1 MAEIKPFKAIRY
13 DEPVIGDLNKVTSPP
28 YDIISPEDR
37 VYYHNLHPNN
47 FVRLVLGEEFP
58 TDTESDNRFTR
69 AKTYLNNWL
78 ATGALKHDEQPALYV
93 YQQIFE
99 QKTSPSPLLA
109 GEGKG
114 EVVRKTVRGFTCKVK
129 LADYS
134 EKVILP
140 HEWTLAR
147 PKSDLAVLIR
157 QVQANLDCIYGL
169 YADADRALDAIMDK
183 AMAGMPIEQATDKN
197 GVVNT
202 IWAITD
208 QAEIDKVTSFLAE
221 KQIAIADGHHRYE
234 TALAYRDEMRDPLTG
249 SGCSCGDCEFDY
261 VLMTLV
267 NIYEKDMTIYP
278 THRVLGNLDEGALAS
293 LDENLGGLFE
303 VRASRKDALI
313 EDMAR
318 EGAIGMYHTG
328 GAMILKPTPGIEAL
342 LPGAE
347 PSRKLELNV
356 LHKLIL
362 EKHLGIDDE
371 KLRNQAHI
379 IYTRD
384 VAEAM
389 RLVDT
394 GERQI
399 AFFLNH
405 IPVKAVLDVASAG
418 EKMPQKA
425 TYFYPKLLSGL
436 ALRKLD

>member
-1 MAEIKPFKAIRY
+1 MAVIKPFKAIRY
-13 DEPVIGDLNKVTSPP
+13 DQSVVGELSKVTSPP
-28 YDIISPEDR
+28 YDVISPEDR
-37 VYYHNLHPNN
+37 IYYHKLHPNN

-58 TDTESDNRFTR
+58 TDNESDNRFTR
-69 AKTYLNNWL
+69 AGRYLNEWL
-78 ATGALKHDEQPALYV
+78 ANGVMKEDAEPALYI

-99 QKTSPSPLLA
+99 IN
-109 GEGKG
+109 GEK
-114 EVVRKTVRGFTCKVK
+114 KTVRGFTTAVK
-129 LADYS
+129 IADYA
-134 EKVILP
+134 EEVILP

-157 QVQANLDCIYGL
+157 QVKANLDCVYGL
-169 YADADRALDAIMDK
+169 YADADGVMDAVMDK
-183 AMAGMPIEQATDKN
+183 VMAGEPIKKAVDKN
-197 GVVNT
+197 GVINLF
-202 IWAITD
+202 WKLTD
-208 QAEIDKVTSFLAE
+208 TAEIQKIQSFLAD

-234 TALAYRDEMRDPLTG
+234 TALAYHHEMQEKTG
-249 SGCSCGDCEFDY
+249 CKCGDCEFDY
-261 VLMTLV
+261 VLMTLINV
-267 NIYEKDMTIYP
+267 YEPDMTIYP
-278 THRVLGNLDEGALAS
+278 THRVLANLPEDAFAK
-293 LDENLGGLFE
+293 LDDNLQEMFE
-303 VRASRKDALI
+303 TRASSKKTLL

-328 GAMILKPTPGIEAL
+328 GAMILKPKPGIEST

-384 VAEAM
+384 AEEAF
-389 RLVDT
+389 RLVDS
-394 GERQI
+394 GERQL
-399 AFFLNH
+399 AFLLNH
-405 IPVKAVLDVASAG
+405 IPVKSVLDIAQAG

-436 ALRKLD
+436 ALRKLE

>member
-1 MAEIKPFKAIRY
+1 MATIKPFKAIRY
-13 DEPVIGDLNKVTSPP
+13 DEAVVGDLDKVASPP

-37 VYYHNLHPNN
+37 VYYHQLHPNN
-47 FVRLVLGEEFP
+47 FVRLVLGEELP
-58 TDTESDNRFTR
+58 TDTDSDNRFTR
-69 AKTYLNNWL
+69 ARDYLETWLKT
-78 ATGALKHDEQPALYV
+78 GVLKQDEQPAIYV
-93 YQQIFE
+93 YQQIFD
-99 QKTSPSPLLA
+99 QNGA
-109 GEGKG
+109 
-114 EVVRKTVRGFTCKVK
+114 RKSVRGFTCKVR

-157 QVQANLDCIYGL
+157 QVKANLDCVYGL
-169 YADADRALDAIMDK
+169 YADPEREMDAIMDK
-183 AMAGMPIEQATDKN
+183 AMFGQPIERVTDKN
-197 GVVNT
+197 GVINT
-202 IWAITD
+202 VWALTD
-208 QAEIDKVTSFLAE
+208 EAEIGKVQAFLAD

-234 TALAYRDEMRDPLTG
+234 TALAYRDEMREK
-249 SGCSCGDCEFDY
+249 SGCTCGECEFDY
-261 VLMTLV
+261 ALMTLV
-267 NIYEKDMTIYP
+267 NVYEEDMTIYP
-278 THRVLGNLDEGALAS
+278 THRVLANLPAAALSS
-293 LDENLGGLFE
+293 LDENLSTLFE
-303 VRASRKDALI
+303 VRASSRDSLL

-328 GAMILKPTPGIEAL
+328 GAMILKPKPGIEAL

-347 PSRKLELNV
+347 PSRKLELSK

-371 KLRNQAHI
+371 RLRNQAHI

-384 VAEAM
+384 ASEAIK
-389 RLVDT
+389 LVDS

-399 AFFLNH
+399 AFFVNH
-405 IPVKAVLDVASAG
+405 IPVKAVLDIATAG

-436 ALRKLD
+436 TLRKLDA

>member
-1 MAEIKPFKAIRY
+1 MAVIQPFKAIRY
-13 DEPVIGDLNKVTSPP
+13 DEAVVGDLNKVTSPP

-37 VYYHNLHPNN
+37 VYYHKLHPNN

-58 TDTESDNRFTR
+58 TDTENGNRFTR
-69 AKTYLNNWL
+69 AKAYLDDWL
-78 ATGALKHDEQPALYV
+78 ATGVMKTDEQPAIYV

-99 QKTSPSPLLA
+99 QK
-109 GEGKG
+109 GE
-114 EVVRKTVRGFTCKVK
+114 RKSVRGFTCKVK
-129 LADYS
+129 IADYD

-157 QVQANLDCIYGL
+157 QVNANLDCVYGL
-169 YADADRALDAIMDK
+169 YADADRVMDAIMDK
-183 AMAGMPIEQATDKN
+183 AMAGQPIEQATDKN
-197 GVVNT
+197 GVINK
-202 IWAITD
+202 IWAIAD
-208 QAEIDKVTSFLAE
+208 NAEIAKVQAFLAD

-234 TALAYRDEMRDPLTG
+234 TALAYRDEMRQK
-249 SGCSCGDCEFDY
+249 SGCTCCECECDY

-267 NIYEKDMTIYP
+267 NVYEKDMTIYP
-278 THRVLGNLDEGALAS
+278 THRVLANLDADALAA
-293 LDENLGGLFE
+293 LDENLGMFFE
-303 VRASRKDALI
+303 VRASSKESLI

-328 GAMILKPTPGIEAL
+328 GAMILKPKPGIESL

-347 PSRKLELNV
+347 PSKKLELSK

-384 VAEAM
+384 AAEAF
-389 RLVDT
+389 RLVDS

-399 AFFLNH
+399 AFFVNH
-405 IPVKAVLDVASAG
+405 IPVKAVLDIAAAG

>member
-1 MAEIKPFKAIRY
+1 MATIKPFKAIRY
-13 DEPVIGDLNKVTSPP
+13 DESVVGDLNKVTSPP

-58 TDTESDNRFTR
+58 TDTDSDNRFTR
-69 AKTYLNNWL
+69 AKGYLENWT
-78 ATGALKHDEQPALYV
+78 AAGVMKADEQPAIYV
-93 YQQIFE
+93 YQQIFD
-99 QKTSPSPLLA
+99 QNGA
-109 GEGKG
+109 
-114 EVVRKTVRGFTCKVK
+114 RKSVRGFTCKVK
-129 LADYS
+129 IADYS

-157 QVQANLDCIYGL
+157 QVNANLDCVYGL
-169 YADADRALDAIMDK
+169 YADADRELDAIMDR
-183 AMAGMPIEQATDKN
+183 AVAGKPIEQATDKN

-202 IWAITD
+202 IWAIND
-208 QAEIDKVTSFLAE
+208 QAEIDSVQSFLSD

-234 TALAYRDEMRDPLTG
+234 TALAYRDEMRKKSNCT
-249 SGCSCGDCEFDY
+249 CGDCEFDY

-267 NIYEKDMTIYP
+267 NVYEEDMTIYP
-278 THRVLGNLDEGALAS
+278 THRVLANLPEQALAE
-293 LDENLGGLFE
+293 LDENLSTLFE
-303 VRASRKDALI
+303 VRATSKESLI

-328 GAMILKPTPGIEAL
+328 GAMILKPRPGIESL

-347 PSRKLELNV
+347 PSRKLELSK

-384 VAEAM
+384 VSEAF
-389 RLVDT
+389 RLVDS

-399 AFFLNH
+399 AFFVNH
-405 IPVKAVLDVASAG
+405 IPVKAVLDIATAG

-436 ALRKLD
+436 ALRKLE

>member
-1 MAEIKPFKAIRY
+1 MAVIKPFKAIRY
-13 DEPVIGDLNKVTSPP
+13 DVSVVGDLDKVTSPP

-37 VYYHNLHPNN
+37 VYYHKLHPNN

-58 TDTESDNRFTR
+58 TDSESDNRFTR
-69 AKTYLNNWL
+69 SKGYLENWL
-78 ATGALKHDEQPALYV
+78 ESGALKEDEQPALYV
-93 YQQIFE
+93 YQQVFE
-99 QKTSPSPLLA
+99 QNGAK
-109 GEGKG
+109 
-114 EVVRKTVRGFTCKVK
+114 KTVRGFTCEVK
-129 LADYS
+129 IAAYD

-157 QVQANLDCIYGL
+157 QVKANLDCVYGL
-169 YADADRALDAIMDK
+169 YADADRELDAVMDE
-183 AMAGMPIEQATDKN
+183 AMAGKPIEQATDKN

-208 QAEIDKVTSFLAE
+208 ESEIGKVQSFLAE

-234 TALAYRDEMRDPLTG
+234 TAMAYRDELRRTTG
-249 SGCSCGDCEFDY
+249 CNCGDCAFDY

-267 NIYEKDMTIYP
+267 NVYEEDMTIYP
-278 THRVLGNLDEGALAS
+278 THRVLGNLAQDALDS
-293 LDENLGGLFE
+293 LDEDLGLLFE
-303 VRASRKDALI
+303 VRASRKDALL

-328 GAMILKPTPGIEAL
+328 GAMILKPKPGIESL

-347 PSRKLELNV
+347 PSRKLELSK

-384 VAEAM
+384 ASEAFK
-389 RLVDT
+389 LVDS

-399 AFFLNH
+399 AFLVNH
-405 IPVKAVLDVASAG
+405 IPVKAVLDIAAAG

-425 TYFYPKLLSGL
+425 TYFYPKLLSGM

>member
-1 MAEIKPFKAIRY
+1 MAEIRPFKAIRY
-13 DEPVIGDLNKVTSPP
+13 DESVVGDLNNVMSPP

-37 VYYHNLHPNN
+37 VYYHKLHPNN

-69 AKTYLNNWL
+69 AKGYLENWL
-78 ATGALKHDEQPALYV
+78 ATGVLKHDEQPALYV

-99 QKTSPSPLLA
+99 QKGQKKS
-109 GEGKG
+109 
-114 EVVRKTVRGFTCKVK
+114 VRGFTCKVK

-157 QVQANLDCIYGL
+157 QVKANLDCVYGL
-169 YADADRALDAIMDK
+169 YADPNGALDAIMDK
-183 AMAGMPIEQATDKN
+183 AMAGKPIEQAVDKA

-208 QAEIDKVTSFLAE
+208 QAEIGKVTSFLAD

-234 TALAYRDEMRDPLTG
+234 TALAYRDEMREQ
-249 SGCSCGDCEFDY
+249 SCCNCGECEFDY
-261 VLMTLV
+261 ALMTLV
-267 NIYEKDMTIYP
+267 NVYEKDMTIYP
-278 THRVLGNLDEGALAS
+278 THRVLGNLPEDALAN
-293 LDENLGGLFE
+293 LDENLGESFE
-303 VRASRKDALI
+303 VRASSKGAVL

-328 GAMILKPTPGIEAL
+328 GAMILKPKPGIESL

-347 PSRKLELNV
+347 PSRKLELNA

-384 VAEAM
+384 AAEAM
-389 RLVDT
+389 RLVDS
-394 GERQI
+394 GDRQI
-399 AFFLNH
+399 AFFVNH
-405 IPVKAVLDVASAG
+405 IPVKAVLDIAAAG

>member
-1 MAEIKPFKAIRY
+1 MAQIKPFKAIRY
-13 DEPVIGDLNKVTSPP
+13 DESVVGDLNNVASPP

-37 VYYHNLHPNN
+37 VYYHKLHPNN
-47 FVRLVLGEEFP
+47 FVRLVLGEELP
-58 TDTESDNRFTR
+58 TDTDSDNRFTR
-69 AKTYLNNWL
+69 AKGYLDSWL
-78 ATGALKHDEQPALYV
+78 ETGAMKPDEQPAVYV

-99 QKTSPSPLLA
+99 QN
-109 GEGKG
+109 GEK
-114 EVVRKTVRGFTCKVK
+114 KSVRGFTCKVMI
-129 LADYS
+129 ADYS

-147 PKSDLAVLIR
+147 PKSDLAILIR
-157 QVQANLDCIYGL
+157 QVRANLDCVYGL
-169 YADADRALDAIMDK
+169 YADADRALDAVMDR
-183 AMAGMPIEQATDKN
+183 AMAGKPIEQATDKN
-197 GVVNT
+197 GVINT

-208 QAEIDKVTSFLAE
+208 PSEIDKVQSFLAD

-234 TALAYRDEMRDPLTG
+234 TALAYRDEMRET
-249 SGCSCGDCEFDY
+249 SGCACGECEFDY

-267 NIYEKDMTIYP
+267 NVYEEDMTIYP
-278 THRVLGNLDEGALAS
+278 THRVLANLSEDAIAN
-293 LDENLGGLFE
+293 LDENLGLLFE
-303 VRASRKDALI
+303 VRASSKSSLL

-328 GAMILKPTPGIEAL
+328 GAMILKPRPGIESL

-347 PSRKLELNV
+347 PSRKLELSK

-384 VAEAM
+384 AGEAM
-389 RLVDT
+389 RLVDS
-394 GERQI
+394 GERQL
-399 AFFLNH
+399 AFFVNH
-405 IPVKAVLDVASAG
+405 IPVKAVLDIAAAG

-436 ALRKLD
+436 ALRKLE

>member
-1 MAEIKPFKAIRY
+1 MAAIKPFRAIRY
-13 DEPVIGDLNKVTSPP
+13 DVSVVGDLNQVASPP
-28 YDIISPEDR
+28 YDIISAEDR
-37 VYYHNLHPNN
+37 VYYHKLHPNN
-47 FVRLVLGEEFP
+47 FVRLVLGEEFS

-69 AKTYLNNWL
+69 AKGYLDDWL
-78 ATGALKHDEQPALYV
+78 AKGVMKTDEQPAIYV

-99 QKTSPSPLLA
+99 QN
-109 GEGKG
+109 GEK
-114 EVVRKTVRGFTCKVK
+114 KSVRGFTCAVK

-157 QVQANLDCIYGL
+157 QVKANLDCVYGL
-169 YADADRALDAIMDK
+169 YADANGDLDVIMDK
-183 AMAGMPIEQATDKN
+183 AVAGKPIEQATDKN

-202 IWAITD
+202 IWAIAD
-208 QAEIDKVTSFLAE
+208 PAEISKVQSFLAD

-234 TALAYRDEMRDPLTG
+234 TALAYRDEMRDPSTG
-249 SGCSCGDCEFDY
+249 SGCSCGECEFDY
-261 VLMTLV
+261 ILMTLV
-267 NIYEKDMTIYP
+267 NVYEKDMTIYP
-278 THRVLGNLDEGALAS
+278 THRVLANLPEDVLKN
-293 LDENLGGLFE
+293 LDENLGTLFE
-303 VRASRKDALI
+303 VRASSRSSLL

-328 GAMILKPTPGIEAL
+328 GAMILRPKPGIESL

-347 PSRKLELNV
+347 PSRKLELSK

-384 VAEAM
+384 AEEAM
-389 RLVDT
+389 KLVDS

-399 AFFLNH
+399 AFFVNH
-405 IPVKAVLDVASAG
+405 IPVKAVLDIATAG

-436 ALRKLD
+436 ALRKLE